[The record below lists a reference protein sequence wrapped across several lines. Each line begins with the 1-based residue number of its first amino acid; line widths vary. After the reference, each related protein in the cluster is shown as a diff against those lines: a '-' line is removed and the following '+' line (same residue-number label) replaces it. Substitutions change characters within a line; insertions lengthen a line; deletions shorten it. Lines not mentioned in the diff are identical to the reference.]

1 MQWKHELNE
10 NIAFFLWI
18 ETAHSRA
25 HSDSCQTNAFSYKN
39 IIRDW
44 IRSQHSVVQLIVIS
58 VDLVKSM
65 KICYLIHGPR
75 IKHRPELNLFRV

>member
-25 HSDSCQTNAFSYKN
+25 HSDSKRIFIQKYYSRLNKIAAQRSPVDCNFSWFGEKHEN
-39 IIRDW
+39 M
-44 IRSQHSVVQLIVIS
+44 LFN
-58 VDLVKSM
+58 
-65 KICYLIHGPR
+65 PR
-75 IKHRPELNLFRV
+75 PTHQA